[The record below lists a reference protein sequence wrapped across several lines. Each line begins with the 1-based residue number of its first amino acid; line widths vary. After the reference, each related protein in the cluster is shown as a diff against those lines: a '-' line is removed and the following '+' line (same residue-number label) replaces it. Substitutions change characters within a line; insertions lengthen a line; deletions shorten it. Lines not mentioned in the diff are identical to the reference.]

1 MLQHHHSKY
10 SHTMKKLMVAALL
23 TLTVFS
29 LVSCSIP
36 KKAFDTTKVK
46 AGMSKKE
53 VIEHLGKPY
62 QTEFFTNNYNEVIE
76 RFQYIKFILGNP
88 YEVHYLEFK
97 GDKLISLTSPP
108 PLPAQRDYPN
118 EPQP

>member
-1 MLQHHHSKY
+1 
-10 SHTMKKLMVAALL
+10 MKKLMVAALL